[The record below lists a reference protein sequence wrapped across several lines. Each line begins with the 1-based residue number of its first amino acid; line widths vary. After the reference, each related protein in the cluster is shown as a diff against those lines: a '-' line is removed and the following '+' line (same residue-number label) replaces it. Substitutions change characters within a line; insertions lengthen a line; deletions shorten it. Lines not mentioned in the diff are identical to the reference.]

1 MKSLVVALCLPLS
14 VAAQGFGTQEVISS
28 SASDARSVYATDLD
42 GDGDADVLSG
52 SHTDNKIAWY
62 EYVGAGNGVNG
73 GAFGPQQVITN
84 SADRPSSV
92 YATDLDGDGD
102 ADVLSASVLDD
113 EIAWYE
119 NLGGGTFGAQQV
131 ITSSADGA
139 WSVYAADLDG
149 DGDEDVLSASY
160 NDDKIAWY
168 ENLGGGSFGA
178 QQVITTGALS
188 ARSVYATD
196 LDGDGDADVL
206 SASYYDCKIAW
217 YENLGGGAFGLQ
229 QTITT
234 SADGAQSVYAAD
246 LDGDGDADVLS
257 ASLHDDKIAW
267 YENLGGG
274 AFGSQQVISSG
285 ADMARSVYATD
296 LDQDGDADVL
306 SASRNDNRIAW
317 YENLHQYWRCQGG
330 QASNGDVT
338 LGLSHGQASAP
349 YYLFHSMDALNATSP
364 GSSGFFGLHITIADV
379 WTQVGLAMNGN
390 PLFGGTLDANGTFG
404 MSLPGGAV
412 AFLSGQTWY
421 GMGVQVN
428 PGPTGVYQA
437 TPVNSITFQ

>member
-14 VAAQGFGTQEVISS
+14 VAAQGFGTQEVITS

-217 YENLGGGAFGLQ
+217 YENLQDGFAAPQ
-229 QTITT
+229 IISSNT
-234 SADGAQSVYAAD
+234 DGATSVYATD

-257 ASLHDDKIAW
+257 ASYYDDRIAW